1 MNAQYDRKYLKDLLL
16 ERSVRLG
23 DFTLSSGAKSSYY
36 IDARQTTMTAEGQR
50 LTGKIAYTLIEEA
63 GWDVSH
69 VGGLTLGADPVAYAI
84 AHHST
89 GRDSDS
95 RWFHR
100 TQRTE
105 GPRNRTT
112 DRRGPAHRCPR
123 GGRRGCRDDGWECD
137 SGDRSAS
144 KVRSV
149 RRRRDLP
156 GGPGRGGAFKAG
168 RTRRTSSSRVYG
180 TGAPRGGR
188 GSSEVSGGRTAAN
201 SVEQP
206 ERHHQAK
213 VIFHLFALG

>member
-89 GRDSDS
+89 GRG
-95 RWFHR
+95 R
-100 TQRTE
+100 TLDGFTVRKEPKDHGTGQQIE
-105 GPRNRTT
+105 GGLPTDARVVVVEDAVTT
-112 DRRGPAHRCPR
+112 GGSAILAIEVLRKYGASVAGVICLVDREE
-123 GGRRGCRDDGWECD
+123 GGRSRLDELGVPLL
-137 SGDRSAS
+137 A
-144 KVRSV
+144 VFT
-149 RRRRDLP
+149 
-156 GGPGRGGAFKAG
+156 GP
-168 RTRRTSSSRVYG
+168 
-180 TGAPRGGR
+180 
-188 GSSEVSGGRTAAN
+188 ELLAAA
-201 SVEQP
+201 E
-206 ERHHQAK
+206 EAAK
-213 VIFHLFALG
+213 